1 MFSNKTFSFERMC
14 IIMKLSVHW
23 GLQFPVAT
31 PDVPILYAGL
41 SRLFSQRILEAV
53 REWCF
58 LSIRFYNCS
67 YKEMHIISVH
77 PLPIEIIFSQSLLHC
92 QHSFFFQ
99 SLCELLYVGIVN
111 LFAEASE
118 ITRTLRF
125 SSSSSAK
132 RRPLRATFRGSK
144 RTEFGRCYIGTLGRM
159 RKTSTPHCRNCLPWV

>member
-1 MFSNKTFSFERMC
+1 
-14 IIMKLSVHW
+14 MKLSVHW

-92 QHSFFFQ
+92 QHSFFFSIFMWIAVCRYRK
-99 SLCELLYVGIVN
+99 SLCWSVGDYAHAAFQLV
-111 LFAEASE
+111 FVSKTASSE
-118 ITRTLRF
+118 GDFQGIKKDGVRKVLHRNSREDEEDQYT
-125 SSSSSAK
+125 
-132 RRPLRATFRGSK
+132 PLSQLPP
-144 RTEFGRCYIGTLGRM
+144 LGIDY
-159 RKTSTPHCRNCLPWV
+159 CAD